1 MSDFAGQTAL
11 VVDDDPEIRKIIS
24 IYLKRM
30 GFEVTQAGDGRAAI
44 KQLESSKPTLLCC
57 DLVLPESSGYD
68 VCEHILKSEKL
79 KGLPILMISAR
90 TLPADQAMAEELG
103 VKEYLFKPFSQA
115 DFVAHVH
122 RTLDKTEPSAP

>member
-1 MSDFAGQTAL
+1 MTAV

-30 GFEVTQAGDGRAAI
+30 GFEVSQAGDGRAAI
-44 KQLESSKPTLLCC
+44 KLLDSKRPTLLCI

-68 VCEHILKSEKL
+68 VCEHILKSPTL

-103 VKEYLFKPFSQA
+103 VREYLFKPFSQA
-115 DFVAHVH
+115 DFVEHVT
-122 RTLDKTEPSAP
+122 RTLEGVRPA

>member
-1 MSDFAGQTAL
+1 MNFEGQTAL

-30 GFEVTQAGDGRAAI
+30 GFDVTQAGDGRAAI
-44 KQLESSKPTLLCC
+44 KQLEARRPTLLCI

-68 VCEHILKSEKL
+68 VCEHILKSETL

-103 VKEYLFKPFSQA
+103 VREYLIKPFSQS
-115 DFVAHVH
+115 DFVAHVK
-122 RTLDKTEPSAP
+122 RTLEGVNPA

>member
-1 MSDFAGQTAL
+1 VNTAGQTAL
-11 VVDDDPEIRKIIS
+11 VVDDDPQIRRIIS
-24 IYLKRM
+24 IYLERM

-44 KQLESSKPTLLCC
+44 RQLEAQRPTLLCI

-68 VCEHILKSEKL
+68 ICEHVLRSDRL

-103 VKEYLFKPFSQA
+103 VKEYLIKPFTQA
-115 DFVAHVH
+115 DFIAHVK
-122 RTLDKTEPSAP
+122 RTLESVTPT